1 MTHFRPTSI
10 AEIRKIIQKSP
21 LKSCELDPLPTF
33 LLKEC
38 IETLLPII
46 TTIVNKSITES
57 YVPATFRKAVVRP
70 LLKKPGLDQNVLKN
84 YRPVSNLPFVS
95 KILEKVVAN
104 RLEEHLESNSLH
116 DDLQSAY
123 RACHSTETALL
134 RVHHDITLALDNNS
148 CAVLVML
155 DLSAA
160 FDVIDHPILME
171 RLQYSYGITGQALTW
186 INSYLSDRS
195 QSVNIGNIVSTEKI
209 LSFGVPQ
216 GSVLGPKKY
225 CMFSKPIG
233 QICKRHNMSYHCYA
247 DDTQAYLVIKPIDN
261 WINIATR
268 MEACLSDISAWMK
281 SNMLKLNQDK
291 TELIIFTTKQRT
303 KDFVNC
309 SISFDGHIVNEASVV
324 KNLGVLFDKTLTMEK
339 QVSSVSKSCFLQ
351 IRKIGRIRSYITD
364 DACKTLVNSLV
375 ISRLD
380 YGNALLYGVNA
391 SILSKLQRVQN
402 TAARLISRKRKHE
415 HITPVLVSLHW
426 LPVQYRIK
434 YKILLYTFKALNNLA
449 PVYLQELVNAYQ
461 PTRALR
467 SEDLQLLK
475 APRIRTKTYG
485 ERRLDKSAATLWN
498 SLPQNIRHVQS
509 VSIFKK
515 LLKTHLF
522 RAAYGDSI

>member
-1 MTHFRPTSI
+1 MLIGF
-10 AEIRKIIQKSP
+10 
-21 LKSCELDPLPTF
+21 
-33 LLKEC
+33 
-38 IETLLPII
+38 IET
-46 TTIVNKSITES
+46 N
-57 YVPATFRKAVVRP
+57 
-70 LLKKPGLDQNVLKN
+70 
-84 YRPVSNLPFVS
+84 
-95 KILEKVVAN
+95 N
-104 RLEEHLESNSLH
+104 RQLA
-116 DDLQSAY
+116 DAY
-123 RACHSTETALL
+123 Y
-134 RVHHDITLALDNNS
+134 
-148 CAVLVML
+148 
-155 DLSAA
+155 
-160 FDVIDHPILME
+160 F
-171 RLQYSYGITGQALTW
+171 
-186 INSYLSDRS
+186 
-195 QSVNIGNIVSTEKI
+195 
-209 LSFGVPQ
+209 
-216 GSVLGPKKY
+216 
-225 CMFSKPIG
+225 
-233 QICKRHNMSYHCYA
+233 
-247 DDTQAYLVIKPIDN
+247 
-261 WINIATR
+261 
-268 MEACLSDISAWMK
+268 
-281 SNMLKLNQDK
+281 
-291 TELIIFTTKQRT
+291 
-303 KDFVNC
+303 
-309 SISFDGHIVNEASVV
+309 
-324 KNLGVLFDKTLTMEK
+324 
-339 QVSSVSKSCFLQ
+339 
-351 IRKIGRIRSYITD
+351 TD